1 MNWHLIS
8 AEETSR
14 VLDTG
19 SKGLSLTNV
28 RRKIEEYGKN
38 EVEEAKRKTPLM
50 ILAQQLTDFMVI
62 VLIIASIISGFIGDI
77 TDTIIILAIVVLNTL
92 VGFIQEYR
100 AEKAIEALQT
110 MSATT

>member
-19 SKGLSLTNV
+19 SKGLFLTNV

-38 EVEEAKRKTPLM
+38 EVEEAKRKDSAHDTWLSNPW
-50 ILAQQLTDFMVI
+50 
-62 VLIIASIISGFIGDI
+62 ISWS
-77 TDTIIILAIVVLNTL
+77 LC
-92 VGFIQEYR
+92 
-100 AEKAIEALQT
+100 
-110 MSATT
+110 